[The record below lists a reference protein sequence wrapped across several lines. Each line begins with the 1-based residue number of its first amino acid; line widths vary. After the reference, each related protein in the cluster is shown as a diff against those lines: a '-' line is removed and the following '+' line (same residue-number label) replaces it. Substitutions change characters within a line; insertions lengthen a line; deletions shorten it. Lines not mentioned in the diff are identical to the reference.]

1 MPSDPC
7 TLRREKGNNLR
18 FSQFYY
24 YRLNKIKIPLEKY
37 IPERESFGSIISPKG
52 AFFHESQSPFPE
64 MNAKEKP
71 SLAGVVEMW
80 NDVIVLMACSAQKV
94 K

>member
-24 YRLNKIKIPLEKY
+24 YRLNKIIIPFEKY
-37 IPERESFGSIISPKG
+37 IPEIESFGSIISPKG
-52 AFFHESQSPFPE
+52 AFFHESY
-64 MNAKEKP
+64 
-71 SLAGVVEMW
+71 AGVVEMW
-80 NDVIVLMACSAQKV
+80 NDVIVLMACSAKKV